1 MTKKVERDDS
11 SYNHIKK
18 VERERRRGGGAAV
31 ADLSGRLSLTGSV
44 NVDERADEER
54 RKEKERRECKMPI
67 NR

>member
-1 MTKKVERDDS
+1 M
-11 SYNHIKK
+11 
-18 VERERRRGGGAAV
+18 ERERRRGGGAAV

>member
-1 MTKKVERDDS
+1 MT
-11 SYNHIKK
+11 KK

-67 NR
+67 NRYSENKW